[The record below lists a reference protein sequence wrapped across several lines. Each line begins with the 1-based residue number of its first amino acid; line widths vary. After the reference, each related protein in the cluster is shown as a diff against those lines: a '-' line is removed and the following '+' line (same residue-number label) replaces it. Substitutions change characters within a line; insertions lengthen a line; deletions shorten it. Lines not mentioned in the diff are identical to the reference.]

1 MLTPGVVRREGPL
14 GSRRRSPALR
24 VSVPAKEKLDF
35 VEEHQS
41 LFTRSE
47 TLGIEVFAIP
57 GAGLFLATA
66 NRKATS
72 AIYRWTDGKF
82 AAYQDFRTHQAQSWR
97 HFTIGRQ
104 ASPPSMGEPRRREV
118 RAARSVGGGRGAR
131 PGTHPGA
138 RVPAPPKAGVRRC
151 AHTRARAFP
160 SRVSSVRPSSLNYNR
175 AGVSALEP
183 SAMQKSSQSGPRP
196 RDTGDPRC
204 GALHAAPLPVRP
216 ALGIRLCTLRGWGG
230 GVGECSLPAPW
241 GPWGPL
247 PVPVPQIT
255 H

>member
-1 MLTPGVVRREGPL
+1 M
-14 GSRRRSPALR
+14 
-24 VSVPAKEKLDF
+24 
-35 VEEHQS
+35 
-41 LFTRSE
+41 
-47 TLGIEVFAIP
+47 
-57 GAGLFLATA
+57 
-66 NRKATS
+66 
-72 AIYRWTDGKF
+72 
-82 AAYQDFRTHQAQSWR
+82 
-97 HFTIGRQ
+97 
-104 ASPPSMGEPRRREV
+104 
-118 RAARSVGGGRGAR
+118 
-131 PGTHPGA
+131 
-138 RVPAPPKAGVRRC
+138 
-151 AHTRARAFP
+151 
-160 SRVSSVRPSSLNYNR
+160 
-175 AGVSALEP
+175 EP

>member
-104 ASPPSMGEPRRREV
+104 ASPPSVREPRRREV
-118 RAARSVGGGRGAR
+118 RAARSVGGGEGSASRHTSRRAGPRAPQGGGPQVR
-131 PGTHPGA
+131 THP
-138 RVPAPPKAGVRRC
+138 R
-151 AHTRARAFP
+151 T
-160 SRVSSVRPSSLNYNR
+160 
-175 AGVSALEP
+175 GVSKP
-183 SAMQKSSQSGPRP
+183 CVFR
-196 RDTGDPRC
+196 
-204 GALHAAPLPVRP
+204 APVLPK
-216 ALGIRLCTLRGWGG
+216 L
-230 GVGECSLPAPW
+230 
-241 GPWGPL
+241 
-247 PVPVPQIT
+247 
-255 H
+255 

>member
-104 ASPPSMGEPRRREV
+104 ASPPSVGEPRRREV
-118 RAARSVGGGRGAR
+118 GAAREASAGRGE
-131 PGTHPGA
+131 
-138 RVPAPPKAGVRRC
+138 RVPAHIQARGSPHPPRRGSAG
-151 AHTRARAFP
+151 AHTPAHGRFQAVCLPCARP
-160 SRVSSVRPSSLNYNR
+160 P
-175 AGVSALEP
+175 
-183 SAMQKSSQSGPRP
+183 
-196 RDTGDPRC
+196 
-204 GALHAAPLPVRP
+204 
-216 ALGIRLCTLRGWGG
+216 
-230 GVGECSLPAPW
+230 
-241 GPWGPL
+241 
-247 PVPVPQIT
+247 
-255 H
+255 

>member
-1 MLTPGVVRREGPL
+1 MLTPGVRREGPL

-104 ASPPSMGEPRRREV
+104 ASPPSVGEPRRWEV
-118 RAARSVGGGRGAR
+118 GAAREASAGRGAGGSASLR
-131 PGTHPGA
+131 TP
-138 RVPAPPKAGVRRC
+138 RRLPAPPEAGSAG
-151 AHTRARAFP
+151 AHTPAHGRFQAVCLPCARP
-160 SRVSSVRPSSLNYNR
+160 P
-175 AGVSALEP
+175 
-183 SAMQKSSQSGPRP
+183 
-196 RDTGDPRC
+196 
-204 GALHAAPLPVRP
+204 
-216 ALGIRLCTLRGWGG
+216 
-230 GVGECSLPAPW
+230 
-241 GPWGPL
+241 
-247 PVPVPQIT
+247 
-255 H
+255 

>member
-24 VSVPAKEKLDF
+24 VSVLAKEKLDF

-104 ASPPSMGEPRRREV
+104 ASPPCEPRRREV
-118 RAARSVGGGRGAR
+118 GAARSVGGGGELVPAHIQARGSPRPPRRGSAGAHTPAHGRFQAVCLPCAR
-131 PGTHPGA
+131 PP
-138 RVPAPPKAGVRRC
+138 
-151 AHTRARAFP
+151 
-160 SRVSSVRPSSLNYNR
+160 
-175 AGVSALEP
+175 
-183 SAMQKSSQSGPRP
+183 
-196 RDTGDPRC
+196 
-204 GALHAAPLPVRP
+204 
-216 ALGIRLCTLRGWGG
+216 
-230 GVGECSLPAPW
+230 
-241 GPWGPL
+241 
-247 PVPVPQIT
+247 
-255 H
+255 